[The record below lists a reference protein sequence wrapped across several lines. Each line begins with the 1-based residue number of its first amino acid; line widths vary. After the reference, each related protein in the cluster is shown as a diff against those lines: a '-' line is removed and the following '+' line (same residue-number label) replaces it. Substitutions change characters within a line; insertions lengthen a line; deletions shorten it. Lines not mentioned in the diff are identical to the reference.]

1 MRKLTNEALQTVRR
15 EGYEF
20 TLWCLGL
27 TSIEVARL
35 HRDDPERYQRVKRI
49 RAAVGRQLALN
60 TRNVAV
66 D

>member
-1 MRKLTNEALQTVRR
+1 MRKLTNEVLQTVRR

-20 TLWCLGL
+20 TLWCLSL
-27 TSIEVARL
+27 TSIEVVRL
-35 HRDDPERYQRVKRI
+35 RRDDPERYQRVKQI

-60 TRNVAV
+60 TRNVAA